1 VPHAS
6 YSEDVGIDIKREMKN
21 DDKIYVAGHQGTV
34 GAALV
39 RVLRAKG
46 YRNLV
51 TRTQAELDLTEQA
64 ATRAFFSQERPQ
76 HVFLAAAKRGGI
88 QNHSSERAE
97 FIYQNVM
104 IEANVI
110 RAAYDHS
117 ASTLIFIAST
127 DVYPTLAP
135 QPLKE
140 GFLLSG
146 SLDAHREPDAIA
158 KIAGIKMCAA
168 FNRQYA
174 TNFMSVVSAH
184 YYGPGESYDP
194 SRSHVVPALIRR
206 FHEAKLHQAR
216 EAVVWGSGNPLR
228 ELIFS
233 DDLADACVMLMEH
246 GHANRIGDF
255 INVGSGVEI
264 TIKELAKLVARV
276 VGFDGRVVFDEGK
289 PDGMLRRRLDV
300 TRLSAMGWSAKT
312 ALADGISQAYADFLQ
327 RDPGHD
333 QVAESQAACGVI

>member
-1 VPHAS
+1 
-6 YSEDVGIDIKREMKN
+6 MN
-21 DDKIYVAGHQGTV
+21 NKIYIAGHQGAL
-34 GAALV
+34 GAALL

-51 TRTQAELDLTEQA
+51 TRTQAELNLTDQA
-64 ATRAFFSQERPQ
+64 ETRAFFSQERPQ

-88 QNHSSERAE
+88 NNHDSERAE
-97 FIYQNVM
+97 FIYQNLM

-110 RAAYDHS
+110 RAAYEND
-117 ASTLIFIAST
+117 ARTLIFIAST
-127 DVYPTLAP
+127 DIYPALTP
-135 QPLKE
+135 QPSKE

-146 SLDAHREPDAIA
+146 PLDTHREPDAIA
-158 KIAGIKMCAA
+158 KIAGIKMCTA

-194 SRSHVVPALIRR
+194 NRSHVVPALIRR
-206 FHEAKLHQAR
+206 FHEAKLRKAR
-216 EAVVWGSGNPLR
+216 ETVVWGSGNPLR

-246 GHANRIGDF
+246 SHADRIGDF

-264 TIKELAKLVARV
+264 AIKELAQLVARI
-276 VGFDGRVVFDEGK
+276 VGFEGRVVFDEGK
-289 PDGMLRRRLDV
+289 PDGMRRRRLDI
-300 TRLSAMGWSAKT
+300 TRISTMGWKAKT
-312 ALADGISQAYADFLQ
+312 ALADGIGQSYADFL
-327 RDPGHD
+327 RRE
-333 QVAESQAACGVI
+333 AECDQAAE

>member
-1 VPHAS
+1 M
-6 YSEDVGIDIKREMKN
+6 RM

-34 GAALV
+34 GTALQ
-39 RVLRAKG
+39 RVVLAKG

-51 TRTQAELDLTEQA
+51 TRTQAELDLTDQA
-64 ATRAFFSQERPQ
+64 QTRAFFSQERPQ

-88 QNHSSERAE
+88 HNHSSERAE
-97 FIYQNVM
+97 FIYQNLM

-110 RAAYDHS
+110 RAAYENKVR
-117 ASTLIFIAST
+117 TLIFIAST
-127 DVYPTLAP
+127 DIYPTLAP

-140 GFLLSG
+140 GYLLSG

-206 FHEAKLHQAR
+206 FHEAKIHKAR

-233 DDLADACVMLMEH
+233 DDLAEACVMLMEH
-246 GHANRIGDF
+246 GHADRIGDF

-264 TIKELAKLVARV
+264 AIKELAQLVARV
-276 VGFDGRVVFDEGK
+276 VGFEGRVVFDEGK
-289 PDGMLRRRLDV
+289 PDGLLRRRLDI
-300 TRLSAMGWSAKT
+300 TRISTMGWKAQT
-312 ALADGISQAYADFLQ
+312 ALADGISQAYADFLR
-327 RDPGHD
+327 RD
-333 QVAESQAACGVI
+333 AKNSITE

>member
-1 VPHAS
+1 
-6 YSEDVGIDIKREMKN
+6 M
-21 DDKIYVAGHQGTV
+21 DDKFYVAGHQGTV
-34 GAALV
+34 GTALQ
-39 RVLRAKG
+39 RVVLAKG

-51 TRTQAELDLTEQA
+51 TRTQAELDLTDQA
-64 ATRAFFSQERPQ
+64 QTRAFFSQEWPQ

-88 QNHSSERAE
+88 HNHSSERAE
-97 FIYQNVM
+97 FIYQNLM

-110 RAAYDHS
+110 RAAYENKVR
-117 ASTLIFIAST
+117 TLIFIAST
-127 DVYPTLAP
+127 DIYPTLAP

-194 SRSHVVPALIRR
+194 GRSHVVPALIRR
-206 FHEAKLHQAR
+206 FHEAKIHKAR
-216 EAVVWGSGNPLR
+216 DAVVWGSGNPLR

-233 DDLADACVMLMEH
+233 DDLAEACVMLMEH
-246 GHANRIGDF
+246 SHADRIGDF

-264 TIKELAKLVARV
+264 AIKELAQLVARV
-276 VGFDGRVVFDEGK
+276 VGFEGRVVFDEGK
-289 PDGMLRRRLDV
+289 PDGLLRRRLDI
-300 TRLSAMGWSAKT
+300 TRISTMGWKAQT
-312 ALADGISQAYADFLQ
+312 ALADGINQAYADFLQ
-327 RDPGHD
+327 RGAKTS
-333 QVAESQAACGVI
+333 VTK

>member
-1 VPHAS
+1 
-6 YSEDVGIDIKREMKN
+6 M

-34 GAALV
+34 GTALQ
-39 RVLRAKG
+39 RVVLAKG

-51 TRTQAELDLTEQA
+51 TRTQAELDLTDQA
-64 ATRAFFSQERPQ
+64 QTRAFFSQERPQ

-88 QNHSSERAE
+88 HNHSSERAE
-97 FIYQNVM
+97 FIYQNLM

-110 RAAYDHS
+110 RAAYENKVR
-117 ASTLIFIAST
+117 TLIFIAST
-127 DVYPTLAP
+127 DIYPTLAP

-140 GFLLSG
+140 GFLLCG
-146 SLDAHREPDAIA
+146 PLDAHREPDAIA

-206 FHEAKLHQAR
+206 FHEAKIHKAR
-216 EAVVWGSGNPLR
+216 DAVVWGSGNPLR

-233 DDLADACVMLMEH
+233 DDLAEACVMLMEH
-246 GHANRIGDF
+246 SHADRIGDF

-264 TIKELAKLVARV
+264 AIKELAQLVARV
-276 VGFDGRVVFDEGK
+276 VGFEGRIVFDEGK
-289 PDGMLRRRLDV
+289 PDGLLRRRLDI
-300 TRLSAMGWSAKT
+300 TRISTMGWKAQT
-312 ALADGISQAYADFLQ
+312 ALADGINQAYADFLRQ
-327 RDPGHD
+327 
-333 QVAESQAACGVI
+333 

>member
-1 VPHAS
+1 
-6 YSEDVGIDIKREMKN
+6 M
-21 DDKIYVAGHQGTV
+21 DDKFYVAGHQGTV
-34 GAALV
+34 GTALQ
-39 RVLRAKG
+39 RVVLAKG

-51 TRTQAELDLTEQA
+51 TRTQAELDLTDQA
-64 ATRAFFSQERPQ
+64 QTRAFFSQEWPQ

-88 QNHSSERAE
+88 HNHSSERAE
-97 FIYQNVM
+97 FIYQNLM

-110 RAAYDHS
+110 RAAYENKVR
-117 ASTLIFIAST
+117 TLIFIAST
-127 DVYPTLAP
+127 DIYPTLAP

-184 YYGPGESYDP
+184 YYGPSESYDP

-206 FHEAKLHQAR
+206 FHEAKIHKAR
-216 EAVVWGSGNPLR
+216 DAVVWGSGNPLR

-233 DDLADACVMLMEH
+233 DDLAEACVMLMEH
-246 GHANRIGDF
+246 SHADRIGDF

-264 TIKELAKLVARV
+264 AIKELAQLVARV
-276 VGFDGRVVFDEGK
+276 VGFEGRVVFDEGK
-289 PDGMLRRRLDV
+289 PDGLLRRRLDI
-300 TRLSAMGWSAKT
+300 TRISTMGWKAQT
-312 ALADGISQAYADFLQ
+312 ALADGINQAYADFLQ
-327 RDPGHD
+327 RGAKTS
-333 QVAESQAACGVI
+333 VTK

>member
-1 VPHAS
+1 
-6 YSEDVGIDIKREMKN
+6 M

-34 GAALV
+34 GTALQ
-39 RVLRAKG
+39 RVLLAKD

-51 TRTQAELDLTEQA
+51 TRTQAELDLTDQA
-64 ATRAFFSQERPQ
+64 QTRAFFSQERPQ

-88 QNHSSERAE
+88 HNHSSERAE
-97 FIYQNVM
+97 FIYQNLM

-110 RAAYDHS
+110 RAAYENNVR
-117 ASTLIFIAST
+117 TLIFIAST
-127 DVYPTLAP
+127 DIYPTLAP

-174 TNFMSVVSAH
+174 TNFMSVVTAH
-184 YYGPGESYDP
+184 YYGRGESYDP

-206 FHEAKLHQAR
+206 FHEAKIYKAR
-216 EAVVWGSGNPLR
+216 DAVVWGSGNPLR

-233 DDLADACVMLMEH
+233 DDLAEACVMLMEH
-246 GHANRIGDF
+246 GHADRIGDF

-264 TIKELAKLVARV
+264 AIKELAQLVARV
-276 VGFDGRVVFDEGK
+276 VGFEGRVVFDEGK
-289 PDGMLRRRLDV
+289 PDGLLRRRLDI
-300 TRLSAMGWSAKT
+300 TRISTMGWKAQT
-312 ALADGISQAYADFLQ
+312 VLADGINQAYADYLQ
-327 RDPGHD
+327 RD
-333 QVAESQAACGVI
+333 AETSVTK